1 MNGPLSDV
9 AIEIFTKHLS
19 FLCGQMMVLD
29 PESAGHEMY
38 QHGGRYQW
46 KVEGGRTADHQG
58 VAFKASGDSEIYFIR
73 RNHIDVIVRVPYER
87 GGPTD
92 SERVLANVA
101 NVLSP
106 TFKAVLHE
114 LMAPYHDPIRDPA
127 P

>member
-58 VAFKASGDSEIYFIR
+58 VAFKASGDSE
-73 RNHIDVIVRVPYER
+73 
-87 GGPTD
+87 
-92 SERVLANVA
+92 RVLANVA